1 MAMLGVLLTE
11 ATGYT
16 AGQLKISA
24 FGAKEAF
31 MPGSRLFKPL
41 KKSDLN
47 GTDEPRAE
55 GLLCAKLQS

>member
-1 MAMLGVLLTE
+1 MAMLGVFLTE

-24 FGAKEAF
+24 FGAKEAV

-41 KKSDLN
+41 KK
-47 GTDEPRAE
+47 AI
-55 GLLCAKLQS
+55 